1 MARARRLDERRGW
14 AFAFCVAIAK
24 PPLLL
29 LTRRRWRGGH
39 HVPATGGCVLA
50 ANHISHLDP
59 FTLAHFVYDQGRI
72 VRFLAKA
79 EVFAIPLLGRVA
91 RNAGQIP
98 VHRLTPGAASSSV
111 AATDAV
117 RAGKCVVIYPEGT
130 LTRQPDLWPMT
141 GRTGAAR
148 VALASGAPVIPVAQ
162 WGVQEILAPYATRP
176 RLLPRK
182 EITVSAGPPVDL
194 DDLRGQ
200 PVTPELLREATRR
213 IMDDV
218 TALLESVRGERAPA
232 ERYDP
237 RTSGVRPVGNPHAA
251 PRTRDPGH
259 ARDRRQR

>member
-1 MARARRLDERRGW
+1 MRTRPLDERSGW
-14 AFAFCVAIAK
+14 AFALCVAIAK
-24 PPLLL
+24 PPLVL
-29 LTRRRWRGGH
+29 LTRRRWLGGH
-39 HVPATGGCVLA
+39 HVPATGGCVLV

-59 FTLAHFVYDQGRI
+59 FTLAHFVYEQGRV

-79 EVFAIPLLGRVA
+79 EIFAIPLLGRLA
-91 RNAGQIP
+91 RSAGQIP

-111 AATDAV
+111 AAADAV
-117 RAGKCVVIYPEGT
+117 RAGRCVVIYPEGT

-162 WGVQEILAPYATRP
+162 WGVQDILPPYATRP

-182 EITVSAGPPVDL
+182 QIAVSAGRPVDL

-200 PVTPELLREATRR
+200 PVTPEVLREATHR

-218 TALLESVRGERAPA
+218 TALLEAVRGEQAPA

-237 RTSGVRPVGNPHAA
+237 RRTGVRPTGNPHTA
-251 PRTRDPGH
+251 PERDPEQ
-259 ARDRRQR
+259 ARDRRHR